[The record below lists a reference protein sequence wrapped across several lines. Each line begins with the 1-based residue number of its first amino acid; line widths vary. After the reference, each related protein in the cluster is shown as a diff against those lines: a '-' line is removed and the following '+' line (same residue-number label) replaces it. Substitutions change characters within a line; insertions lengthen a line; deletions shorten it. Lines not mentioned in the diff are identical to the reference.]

1 MTVGIFDSGVGGL
14 AALEEL
20 RRLRPDLD
28 YLYLADTAW
37 APYGPLPPERIRE
50 RVAQVG
56 GFLRGAGAEA
66 LVVACNTA
74 SAWGAGALEG
84 LRVPVLETVGPTR
97 QAAGSEEGTVVW
109 TTAATWKS
117 GVYREVG
124 EVRPTPLLAP
134 MVEEGHLEGPVA
146 EAVVGAYLERLP
158 AGTRRLVLG
167 CTHYS
172 FLRPVISR
180 LAPHLALV
188 DSAVA
193 LARTAARRLPS
204 ARGRGRVRLLVTGE
218 RGAYSR
224 RVGVEAEEVRL

>member
-50 RVAQVG
+50 RVEQVG
-56 GFLRGAGAEA
+56 GFLLEAGAEA

-84 LRVPVLETVGPTR
+84 LRAPVLEAIGPTR
-97 QAAGSEEGTVVW
+97 QAAGREEGTAVW
-109 TTAATWKS
+109 TTAATWRS
-117 GVYREVG
+117 GVYRGVG
-124 EVRPTPLLAP
+124 EVIPTPLLAP
-134 MVEEGHLEGPVA
+134 LVEEGHLDDRVA

-158 AGTRRLVLG
+158 GGTRRLVLG

-172 FLRPVISR
+172 FLRPLLSR
-180 LAPHLALV
+180 LAPGLALV
-188 DSAVA
+188 DSALA
-193 LARTAARRLPS
+193 LARTAARRLPP
-204 ARGRGRVRLLVTGE
+204 ARGRGRLRLLVTSE

-224 RVGVEAEEVRL
+224 RVGLEAEEVRL